1 LSYLIDTNVL
11 SELRKRGRCDPHVA
25 AWYRSARQ
33 EELFLSVLVI
43 GELRRGAERVRH
55 SDARQFTALEKWLI
69 LAIDRFA
76 DRILPIDRMVAE
88 EWGRLGI
95 NTQVPVVD
103 ALLAATAK
111 VRRLTIVTR
120 NVRDFVATGVQ
131 VLNPFEPLS

>member
-111 VRRLTIVTR
+111 VRRLTMVTR
-120 NVRDFVATGVQ
+120 NVRDFAAAGVQ
-131 VLNPFEPLS
+131 LLNPFEPRT

>member
-1 LSYLIDTNVL
+1 LSYLIDTNIL

-25 AWYRSARQ
+25 AWYRSARR

-69 LAIDRFA
+69 LAVDRFA
-76 DRILPIDRMVAE
+76 DRIIPIDRMVAE
-88 EWGRLGI
+88 EWGRIGADA
-95 NTQVPVVD
+95 QVPVVD

-111 VRRLTIVTR
+111 VRRLTMVTR
-120 NVRDFVATGVQ
+120 NVRDFSAAGVQ
-131 VLNPFEPLS
+131 LLNPFEPRS

>member
-33 EELFLSVLVI
+33 AELFLSVLVI

-111 VRRLTIVTR
+111 VRRLTMVTR
-120 NVRDFVATGVQ
+120 NVRDFAAAGVQ
-131 VLNPFEPLS
+131 LLNPFEPRT